1 MIVEYTI
8 IDAYEIPVSNFNLP
22 LVKYA
27 LIYSRVA

>member
-1 MIVEYTI
+1 MIVEYT
-8 IDAYEIPVSNFNLP
+8 IDAYEIPVTNFNLP